1 MKQNFFLNTYITFTS
16 ITFEYHVDLCKTFC
30 LKSSLQRF
38 TTDRAET
45 CQTYHIINYLDFNS
59 ECNNIGDDQYLCPI
73 CPSKSFDSPND
84 LHGHLKEAHLESI
97 VKANISKEKVK
108 VIKILKGNVLEDEI
122 KVSKN
127 KSLQEILEEESEER
141 QNPDDITEQ
150 KCPEPECNENFT
162 SMLNLAEHYYDEH
175 NKMRSKDFK
184 CPICFKGHTK
194 GKLSYLVHVRS
205 DHLNATKK
213 CPECDAVLKLQS
225 YSTHRCV
232 ASILVLQKNNVS

>member
-1 MKQNFFLNTYITFTS
+1 M
-16 ITFEYHVDLCKTFC
+16 
-30 LKSSLQRF
+30 
-38 TTDRAET
+38 
-45 CQTYHIINYLDFNS
+45 
-59 ECNNIGDDQYLCPI
+59 CPI

-97 VKANISKEKVK
+97 EKANISKEKVK

-127 KSLQEILEEESEER
+127 KSLQEILEEVSEER

-194 GKLSYLVHVRS
+194 GKLSFLVHVRS

-232 ASILVLQKNNVS
+232 ASISVPEKWSPSKNRNNFEF

>member
-1 MKQNFFLNTYITFTS
+1 M
-16 ITFEYHVDLCKTFC
+16 
-30 LKSSLQRF
+30 
-38 TTDRAET
+38 
-45 CQTYHIINYLDFNS
+45 
-59 ECNNIGDDQYLCPI
+59 
-73 CPSKSFDSPND
+73 
-84 LHGHLKEAHLESI
+84 ESI

-127 KSLQEILEEESEER
+127 KSLQEILEEVSEER

-150 KCPEPECNENFT
+150 KCPEPECNENFV